1 MSHQTV
7 LLDVRKDILSGA
19 APCSKIKHTASLLN
33 EGDTLQLIAPFEP
46 TPLYDLLGR
55 DGFTHQS
62 RALGGGDWEVRF
74 TKNPAEAE
82 RQLSLVAAPDREASG
97 CGCGC
102 ASEETVQLDLRG
114 LEPPQPMVRV
124 LDALMSLPD
133 GATLRAVTDRQPMHL
148 IEQLEMRGF
157 CGESV
162 EIPEGGYATVIRRR

>member
-7 LLDVRKDILSGA
+7 LLDVRKDILSGV

-55 DGFTHQS
+55 EGFTHRS

-74 TKNPAEAE
+74 TKNPAEAQP
-82 RQLSLVAAPDREASG
+82 QLDQTGTAAESAA

-102 ASEETVQLDLRG
+102 APAETVELDLRG
-114 LEPPQPMVRV
+114 LEPPEPMVRV
-124 LDALMSLPD
+124 LDALVSLPE
-133 GATLRAVTDRQPMHL
+133 GTTLRAVTDRQPL
-148 IEQLEMRGF
+148 PLLDQLEMRGF
-157 CGESV
+157 NGKITES
-162 EIPEGGYATVIRRR
+162 PEGGYATIIRRR